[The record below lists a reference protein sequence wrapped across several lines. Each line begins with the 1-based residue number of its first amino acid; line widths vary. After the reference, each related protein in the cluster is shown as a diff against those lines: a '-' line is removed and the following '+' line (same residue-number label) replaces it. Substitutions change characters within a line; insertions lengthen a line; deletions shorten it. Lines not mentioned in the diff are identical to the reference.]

1 MKHLPLLILS
11 LSLCLLAGCKTQ
23 NLFVHAADKDE
34 HPVAAA
40 YSLLLYDPDYQYT
53 IRKDDKISISVWGHD
68 DLSVGSTYGIY
79 NSNEVYGKWLMV
91 DPEGAIEVP
100 RFGNMEVENMTIL
113 ELKRRIKDSVSTLLL
128 NPIVDIKVLNR
139 EITLMGEFKAPA
151 VVKIDKEK
159 NYLLDLVAR
168 AGGFDA
174 YANKSC
180 IKIFRQ
186 RGEDTH
192 IITVDLT
199 AKGDYRYKNLPVY
212 PGDIVIAPSRGYKEF
227 DRRVSVIIPFTS
239 AMTASAIFLGA
250 FGG

>member
-1 MKHLPLLILS
+1 MKHLYFLFFLAVV
-11 LSLCLLAGCKTQ
+11 CLLTSCRTQ
-23 NLFVHAADKDE
+23 NLFAEEAKKDR

-40 YSLLLYDPDYQYT
+40 DSLLLFNDDYQYT

-91 DPEGAIEVP
+91 DAEGAIEVP
-100 RFGNMEVENMTIL
+100 RFGHMEVENMTIL
-113 ELKRRIKDSVSTLLL
+113 QLKRRIKDSVSQLLV
-128 NPIVDIKVLNR
+128 NPIVDVKVLNR
-139 EITLMGEFKAPA
+139 EISMMGEFKAPA
-151 VVKIDKEK
+151 TLKIDKEK
-159 NYLLDLVAR
+159 NYLLDMVAQ

-180 IKIFRQ
+180 VKIFRQ

-192 IITVDLT
+192 LITVDLT
-199 AKGDYRYKNLPVY
+199 SRGDYRYKNLPLY

-239 AMTASAIFLGA
+239 AMTASAIFMGA
-250 FGG
+250 FGR

>member
-1 MKHLPLLILS
+1 MKHLYFLSILAVV
-11 LSLCLLAGCKTQ
+11 CLLTSCRTQ
-23 NLFVHAADKDE
+23 NLFTEEAKKDR
-34 HPVAAA
+34 HPVSATD
-40 YSLLLYDPDYQYT
+40 SLLLFDEDYQYT

-91 DPEGAIEVP
+91 DVEGAIEVP
-100 RFGNMEVENMTIL
+100 RFGHMEVENMTIL
-113 ELKRRIKDSVSTLLL
+113 QLKRRIKDSVSQLLV
-128 NPIVDIKVLNR
+128 NPIVDVKVLNR
-139 EITLMGEFKAPA
+139 EISLMGEFKSPA
-151 VVKIDKEK
+151 TIKIDKER
-159 NYLLDLVAR
+159 NYLLDMVAQ

-180 IKIFRQ
+180 VKVFRQ
-186 RGEDTH
+186 RGEHTQ

-199 AKGDYRYKNLPVY
+199 TKGDYRYKNLPLY

-227 DRRVSVIIPFTS
+227 DRRISVIIPFTS
-239 AMTASAIFLGA
+239 AMTASAILMGA